1 MKTLIEKLKK
11 IGIQL
16 MSVDKIRF
24 YVCKIRFSLLK
35 KNLRFQDVKDAAVL
49 SYAVSH
55 NLSALDENS
64 AFGMEKRMS
73 LVLYPS
79 VALLREKATLAS
91 CLLIGPR
98 TEDDIFWA
106 WSLGLRNTKGF
117 DLFSYSPYIDVGD
130 MHHMQYK
137 NESFDLVILGWVLAY
152 SSNPLSALAECFRVC
167 KPGGYV
173 AIGMDSIS
181 DDLYD
186 PDHSMDIP
194 GFTNVFRNLNEV
206 EKLVNLKAVFSH
218 QENFK
223 ENGHAYSSIIFKK

>member
-1 MKTLIEKLKK
+1 MKNFKEKLKK
-11 IGIQL
+11 ICIQL
-16 MSVDKIRF
+16 LSVDRIRF
-24 YVCKIRFSLLK
+24 YVCRIRFFFLK
-35 KNLRFQDVKDAAVL
+35 KKLRFQDQKDAAVL

-55 NLSALDENS
+55 NLSALDEDC

-79 VALLREKATLAS
+79 VALLREKGQLAS
-91 CLLIGPR
+91 CLIIGPR
-98 TEDDIFWA
+98 TEDDILWA
-106 WSLGLRNTKGF
+106 WSLGLSNTKGF
-117 DLFSYSPYIDVGD
+117 DLFSYSPYIDIGD
-130 MHHMQYK
+130 MHNMNYQ
-137 NESFDLVILGWVLAY
+137 NDSFDLVILGWVLAY
-152 SSNPLSALAECFRVC
+152 SSNPLSALAECFRIC

-186 PDHSMDIP
+186 SDHPMNIP
-194 GFTNVFRNLNEV
+194 GYTNIFRNLNEV
-206 EKLVNLKAVFSH
+206 EKLVNFKVIFSH